1 MEPRA
6 SPNDYELFHDDLSTE
21 VKYKLRR
28 WLDFSRGE
36 RTPKGYR
43 NALEVAAHLG
53 DTAMVK
59 KLLATGQ
66 GSQEKPRYGYPLL
79 LATHSGC
86 VETVEFLLTK
96 GADLAA
102 SIKRTE
108 IEETPLDI
116 AWGQEDPQMLMTL
129 ADHLMRHEYNSTT
142 EVHKAL
148 GKCAEQNDEYRVKN
162 LLANGADPNF
172 QTNGFSPAL
181 VSAANGGSVAISSI
195 LLKERAIVDLRCDT
209 SGCAALEV
217 AAGNGNT
224 ELLEL
229 LLESGANLN
238 GHNDGG
244 PLIAAAKYGKLQAV
258 KALVEKGACVDIA
271 NSKRETPIGV
281 AASLDEKDVFEYL
294 KPLADFGFALKSA
307 FDEGYFYSQN
317 QQHVG
322 RVHSY
327 TGTEHWHQLWQCN
340 LAVLKYKSGS
350 AMTDISTSWAFIFVL
365 CFLSQLI

>member
-6 SPNDYELFHDDLSTE
+6 SPNDYALFHDDLSNE
-21 VKYKLRR
+21 VKHNLRK
-28 WLDFSRGE
+28 WLDLSPGE
-36 RTPKGYR
+36 ETPKAYR

-59 KLLATGQ
+59 KLLAPVQ
-66 GSQEKPRYGYPLL
+66 CSQEKPRYGYPLL

-96 GADLAA
+96 GADLTA

-116 AWGQEDPQMLMTL
+116 AWSQNDPQMLMTL
-129 ADHLMRHEYNSTT
+129 ADHLMRHEYNSTP

-148 GKCAEQNDEYRVKN
+148 GKCAEHNDKNRVER

-172 QTNGFSPAL
+172 QTNGCSPAL
-181 VSAANGGSVAISSI
+181 VSAANGGSVAISGI
-195 LLKERAIVDLRCDT
+195 LLKEGAIVDLRCDT

-217 AAGNGNT
+217 AAWKENA
-224 ELLEL
+224 ELLKY
-229 LLESGANLN
+229 LLESGAKPNS
-238 GHNDGG
+238 HNDGG
-244 PLIAAAKYGKLQAV
+244 PLIAAAKRGKLEIVQ
-258 KALVEKGACVDIA
+258 ALVEKGACVNVA

-281 AASLDEKDVFEYL
+281 AASLDKKDVVAYL
-294 KPLADFGFALKSA
+294 TPFADFGFALKSA

-317 QQHVG
+317 QQHLG
-322 RVHSY
+322 IHFRV
-327 TGTEHWHQLWQCN
+327 
-340 LAVLKYKSGS
+340 VLSF
-350 AMTDISTSWAFIFVL
+350 AADIGI
-365 CFLSQLI
+365 